1 MLVKKRLLTTV
12 IDRPTLGCFK
22 KVGGVRGRLCKTGFD
37 CLVLLRVGFFVAEL
51 LFNVCVL
58 WLCSYVVPYVFHGF
72 RDPFKS
78 RSSNSSVRRVP
89 WNNVFSGVSR

>member
-37 CLVLLRVGFFVAEL
+37 CLVLLRVGFFVAEV

-58 WLCSYVVPYVFHGF
+58 LLRSYVVPYIYIYIYIC
-72 RDPFKS
+72 RDAHQRNFFVAK
-78 RSSNSSVRRVP
+78 
-89 WNNVFSGVSR
+89 